1 MKQTMK
7 FAAVVAIALST
18 VLVGCKKD
26 DVDAPVVT
34 LVGNASENL
43 VLNAS
48 YTDAGATA
56 KDERDG
62 DLTSSIVS
70 DAATAV
76 KKDLAGTYT
85 VTYTSTDAAGNAG
98 TATRTVAVKND
109 ADKYTGNYS
118 VAGTDGSGPY
128 SYSTGFAASSIKN
141 NKVTVAKFGGFTD
154 AIVYFDITGTT
165 VTVPSQTVECGV
177 APNRASRTF
186 VSTAGSI
193 ASDGKITI
201 TYNTTTNGST
211 GASTEV
217 FTKQ

>member
-76 KKDLAGTYT
+76 KKDLAGSYT
-85 VTYTSTDAAGNAG
+85 VTYTATDAAGNAG
-98 TATRTVAVKND
+98 TATRTVAVKNAAD
-109 ADKYTGNYS
+109 AKAGSYAVTDLVGGFSSNYTDAVTASSTVNNKILVGKFANYS
-118 VAGTDGSGPY
+118 GGSVYMTISADGL
-128 SYSTGFAASSIKN
+128 
-141 NKVTVAKFGGFTD
+141 
-154 AIVYFDITGTT
+154 T
-165 VTVPSQTVECGV
+165 VTVPSQTVACGTP
-177 APNRASRTF
+177 AANRTF
-186 VSTAGSI
+186 AGSGTVSSTGMVI
-193 ASDGKITI
+193 DYTE
-201 TYNTTTNGST
+201 TTNGTTVT
-211 GASTEV
+211 GKGTYA
-217 FTKQ
+217 KQ